1 MTVTEHPSGR
11 IAVFV
16 DASVRIA
23 AAASPTGGSSLVLE
37 VCRGKRF
44 AAICSQRVLLE
55 AQQNIRDKM
64 TTHEMVRFYQLL
76 ATASPSQVSPITAE
90 AEAQYAEIVGPK
102 DAHVVAAAVHGGA
115 VFLVTLDR
123 KHLAND
129 RVRAAGLP
137 LEALTP
143 GEFIQRILAEHP
155 AP

>member
-1 MTVTEHPSGR
+1 MMVTEQPSGR
-11 IAVFV
+11 IPVFV
-16 DASVRIA
+16 DASVWIA
-23 AAASPTGGSSLVLE
+23 AAASPMGGSSLVLE

-76 ATASPSQVSPITAE
+76 AAASSSQVSPVNAE
-90 AEAQYAEIVGPK
+90 AEAQYAEIVGLK
-102 DAHVVAAAVHGGA
+102 DAHVVAAAIHSSA
-115 VFLVTLDR
+115 AFLVTLDR

-129 RVRAAGLP
+129 RVRTAGLP
-137 LEALTP
+137 LEVLTP
-143 GEFIQRILAEHP
+143 GEFIRLVLTEHP